1 MDAMKYAISLYK
13 SSFRYLV
20 LVGLTIVL
28 PILFIYTLLVNY
40 ITLPFQLFNI
50 PLWSTFFKIYF
61 SAIAFAL
68 IQIPYISI
76 FVQDLRHGEI
86 KIRSIYGDSLRYM
99 FSVYIVSIVCG
110 FFVSIGMFLLIIP
123 GLILTI
129 FLLAIPYSAVF
140 EELEW
145 WKGIKQAVKFGRKY
159 FFRLLGLFVVFGV
172 LELIIS
178 MVAVLGLFFVTNLIF
193 VLNLVLMGIS
203 IILIPLFIFIVS
215 NFYTEWIEEEE
226 GFSNESNIW

>member
-1 MDAMKYAISLYK
+1 MKYAISLYK

-76 FVQDLRHGEI
+76 FVQDLRHGNAI
-86 KIRSIYGDSLRYM
+86 SFGKD
-99 FSVYIVSIVCG
+99 
-110 FFVSIGMFLLIIP
+110 LL
-123 GLILTI
+123 
-129 FLLAIPYSAVF
+129 
-140 EELEW
+140 
-145 WKGIKQAVKFGRKY
+145 
-159 FFRLLGLFVVFGV
+159 
-172 LELIIS
+172 
-178 MVAVLGLFFVTNLIF
+178 
-193 VLNLVLMGIS
+193 
-203 IILIPLFIFIVS
+203 
-215 NFYTEWIEEEE
+215 E
-226 GFSNESNIW
+226 GFRSHGIMLDENEKVAEAMDEILKNK